1 MNKSVSDMLGVTLSE
16 FAKGNVMLTALDYIN
31 ALNGCGSAYE
41 AIMKMYLVSCT
52 DERVYI
58 DPLLSELNN
67 SIPRIYTSSYD
78 KNRWDKDILIWVAT
92 DDDIYIIARYKEN
105 IDDEVR
111 DLCYG
116 VVFTSFPQRGYMS
129 QMTATF
135 DVSEE
140 LLNRILYR

>member
-1 MNKSVSDMLGVTLSE
+1 MNKNVADLLGVTLSE
-16 FAKGNVMLTALDYIN
+16 FAKGNVMLTAQDYIN
-31 ALNGCGSAYE
+31 ALNRCGSAYE